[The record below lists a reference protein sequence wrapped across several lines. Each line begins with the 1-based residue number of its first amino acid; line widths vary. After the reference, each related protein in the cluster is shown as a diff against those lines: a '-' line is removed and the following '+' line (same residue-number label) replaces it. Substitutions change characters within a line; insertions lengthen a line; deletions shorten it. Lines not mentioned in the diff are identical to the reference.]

1 MRMTPVR
8 RSAKSVD
15 ARMNVVKQ
23 WKKRAPRSTV
33 YAHVRRL
40 PGVRGSGRK
49 LLHVAGL
56 GLAIAFSATLA
67 RADDSIAQ
75 AAKTTNCLAYDQDRA
90 RGLETPLSSTCDSIS
105 PSMGGLRE
113 KLYENGWMLQGGI
126 STGVTYDLLHPDSS
140 VPQAYTGQRPTYSQA
155 ALAVLTYDLSR
166 VGFSKDSQFIISGEW
181 NESSYL
187 GSGTRGAYVSA
198 LAIEQEFFNHQVRI
212 EYGYQTPSNSFYG
225 FTLGTTV
232 ASSALGPAS
241 SMFYELGVPSVKPAP
256 TFDIRLYTPDMRF
269 YNHFAVMRSM
279 SPQGFQAD
287 SQANSSGLDFS
298 VPGARALYM
307 DEAGYRILSAANQRA
322 FWLRAGAL
330 YNTSD
335 YFDYGVGKPTYGNK
349 GFYVAIT
356 RQFTQPDQFYTY
368 RGIYADVKV
377 DFADASK
384 NPFSRDVAATLYS
397 LGPFDSRPYDMVSI
411 GYTHQWISPKT
422 QQYIN
427 LVTTATAITGSNTFS
442 LSYAFHVARGIYW
455 TNSLA
460 YTTQPVLAPS
470 HSAALLLTTGAT
482 VVF

>member
-1 MRMTPVR
+1 
-8 RSAKSVD
+8 
-15 ARMNVVKQ
+15 MNVVEQ
-23 WKKRAPRSTV
+23 SKKMAPRFV
-33 YAHVRRL
+33 AHPEVRRVF
-40 PGVRGSGRK
+40 GVRDSGRK

-56 GLAIAFSATLA
+56 GLALTCSATFA

-75 AAKTTNCLAYDQDRA
+75 AAKTTNCLAYDQDRE
-90 RGLETPLSSTCDSIS
+90 RGIETPLSTTCDSVS
-105 PSMGGLRE
+105 PGMGGLRE
-113 KLYENGWMLQGGI
+113 KMYENGWLLQGGI
-126 STGVTYDLLHPDSS
+126 SSGLTYDLLHPDSS
-140 VPQAYTGQRPTYSQA
+140 VPQSYTGQRATYAQS
-155 ALAVLTYDLSR
+155 ALAILTYDLSR
-166 VGFSKDSQFIISGEW
+166 VGFSKDSQFIISGLWDET
-181 NESSYL
+181 SYL
-187 GSGTRGAYVSA
+187 GSGIRSAYVGE
-198 LAIEQEFFNHQVRI
+198 LAIEQEFDNHQIRI
-212 EYGYQTPSNSFYG
+212 KYGFQTPSNSFYG

-269 YNHFAVMRSM
+269 YNHFAVTRSM

-298 VPGARALYM
+298 VPGARALYI
-307 DEAGYRILSAANQRA
+307 DEAGYRITSAANQRA
-322 FWLRAGAL
+322 FWLRAGAV

-335 YFDYGVGKPTYGNK
+335 YFDYGVGKSTYGNK

-397 LGPFDSRPYDMVSI
+397 LGPFDSRPYDMISI
-411 GYTHQWISPKT
+411 GYTHQWISQKT

-427 LVTTATAITGSNTFS
+427 LVTTETAITGSNTFS

-460 YTTQPVLAPS
+460 YTTQPVLFPS
-470 HSAALLLTTGAT
+470 HAAALLLTTGAT